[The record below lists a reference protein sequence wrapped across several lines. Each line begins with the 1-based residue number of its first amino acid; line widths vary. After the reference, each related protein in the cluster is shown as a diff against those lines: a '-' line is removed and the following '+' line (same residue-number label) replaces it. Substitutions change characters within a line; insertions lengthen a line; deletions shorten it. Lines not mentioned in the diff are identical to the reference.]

1 MACLTGMDTV
11 VLNEDNLWN
20 VGVKYNPYVPMSRSD
35 ACLAKPELS
44 EAELLAMM
52 QPEMEMEMEQTTIE
66 PLGIILITLVFAI
79 ITGAIVYCCM
89 KRSRDSKKDNPEV
102 ELKEQESSANVM
114 QPGIANE
121 SGMITAAFEG
131 TDESKEVRGKLYN
144 VCGTSEELFETE
156 IEWPPIRGQ
165 RCEIENCTNQAYK

>member
-1 MACLTGMDTV
+1 MACLTGIDTV
-11 VLNEDNLWN
+11 VVSENNLWN
-20 VGVKYNPYVPMSRSD
+20 VGVKYNPYVPKSGSD
-35 ACLAKPELS
+35 ACLDIPQLS
-44 EAELLAMM
+44 EAELLSMM
-52 QPEMEMEMEQTTIE
+52 QPEMEMEQTTIE
-66 PLGIILITLVFAI
+66 PLGIVLITLVFAI

-89 KRSRDSKKDNPEV
+89 RKSRDAKKENPEV

-114 QPGIANE
+114 QPGIVNE
-121 SGMITAAFEG
+121 SGMITSAFEG

-165 RCEIENCTNQAYK
+165 RCEIENCPNQAYK